1 MPIIEM
7 MTAFLMRTVAV
18 IAILVFLS
26 FLLIGIEPMIQ
37 SFTLMEDVVYLAN
50 KQLILC
56 STSGLAAIVIAI
68 SSGILLSR
76 SFMRP
81 FANAFM
87 QLFNLGITIPVLALL
102 AFAMILFGIGFWSA
116 WWTLVFVSILPMA
129 RNSWT
134 AFRNCPPQLLETGRG
149 MGMNS
154 WQLFWYVELPNAL
167 RLMLTGIRIG
177 MTFNIGSAPLVFLI
191 GAESLGELIFIG
203 LKLNE
208 PHILF
213 AGSFS
218 TALMAIL
225 VDVFFNLLALL
236 FVSRGLQLHAAA
248 VRA

>member
-1 MPIIEM
+1 MDL
-7 MTAFLMRTVAV
+7 FLLRALMV
-18 IAILVFLS
+18 IGILIFLS

-37 SFTLMEDVVYLAN
+37 SFTLLEDVIYLTK
-50 KQLILC
+50 KQLTLC
-56 STSGLAAIVIAI
+56 FTSGVVAIVIGVGA
-68 SSGILLSR
+68 GIILSR
-76 SFMRP
+76 SFMVP
-81 FANAFM
+81 FAAAFM
-87 QLFNLGITIPVLALL
+87 QFFNLGITIPVLALL

-116 WWTLVFVSILPMA
+116 WWTLVVVSLLPIA

-134 AFRNCPPQLLETGRG
+134 AFRTCSPQLLETGRG

-154 WQLFWYVELPNAL
+154 WQLFWYVELPNSL
-167 RLMLTGIRIG
+167 RLIITGVRIG

-236 FVSRGLQLHAAA
+236 CVSRGLQMHAAA